1 MVVLGV
7 PAVVLTLIHLT
18 SELHRQ
24 EHTLLFAAVVV
35 VGSLAF
41 LAGLAFAYRG
51 STLGAVAVG
60 VLAFGELALQL
71 SSHFAAGPL
80 ALSGLAPTE
89 GIWFSVVV
97 FFLAAT
103 CLLTLAV
110 AVVATTNAC
119 GRAQRTGSLP
129 LVGVSVLGALL
140 LLLHAVDDVG
150 RSGVGGLS
158 VEDGAFVAVATAA
171 AWVLGALWT
180 GGALRRG
187 LMVVAVATL
196 NVWWPIYALHLSPSG
211 VSLARIQQKSGL
223 VFALIAAGAGALALC
238 ACVVAIVW
246 LALVSLPDRARA
258 ALPPILRI

>member
-18 SELHRQ
+18 SELQRQ

-110 AVVATTNAC
+110 VVADLRAAPQPVRRLPRPHPAKERPCLCPDRSRRRGASPLRLC
-119 GRAQRTGSLP
+119 GRDRLAGPGL
-129 LVGVSVLGALL
+129 A
-140 LLLHAVDDVG
+140 A
-150 RSGVGGLS
+150 RSGS
-158 VEDGAFVAVATAA
+158 
-171 AWVLGALWT
+171 
-180 GGALRRG
+180 RG
-187 LMVVAVATL
+187 SASD
-196 NVWWPIYALHLSPSG
+196 P
-211 VSLARIQQKSGL
+211 QD
-223 VFALIAAGAGALALC
+223 LIAGARGAGGS
-238 ACVVAIVW
+238 
-246 LALVSLPDRARA
+246 VSRR
-258 ALPPILRI
+258 